1 VDGTGNI
8 FIADSINARIRKVSP
23 TGIITTVAGNGTQ
36 GYAGDGGQATSA
48 QLQYPGGIA
57 FDSAGNLY
65 IADLGNNRI
74 RKIASNGI
82 ISTIAGN
89 GLQGYSGDGGLAT
102 NAELNRPNSLS
113 VDSAGNVFVA
123 DTQNNVVRLLQPTSS
138 ARAINSVTNGASNLA
153 SASISPGEIIVF
165 YGSGLGPAQLAVA
178 TLGSE
183 GLYDAQLAGT
193 SVAINGIQAPMIY
206 TSATQ
211 VSVIAPYGITG
222 TTAQIT
228 AEYQGQTS
236 AAFSVPIASS
246 APGMFT
252 SSSTGMGQAAA
263 INQDGVTINS
273 AANPAR
279 VGDVISLYATG
290 EGQTTPLGVDG
301 KPATV
306 PLPRPNLRVSVTIG
320 GQPAPVQYAGGAPGE
335 VAGLMQV
342 NVQIPVGIQTGNAV
356 PVVLSVGN
364 VSSQVGV
371 TIAVR

>member
-1 VDGTGNI
+1 MAGTG
-8 FIADSINARIRKVSP
+8 
-23 TGIITTVAGNGTQ
+23 TQ
-36 GYAGDGGQATSA
+36 SYAGDGGQAASA
-48 QLQYPGGIA
+48 QLHYPGGIA

-65 IADLGNNRI
+65 IADSGNNRI

-89 GLQGYSGDGGLAT
+89 GVQGYSGDGGLAT
-102 NAELNRPNSLS
+102 NAELNGPNSLS
-113 VDSAGNVFVA
+113 VDSAGNLFVA
-123 DTQNNVVRLLQPTSS
+123 DTQNNVVRLLQPIGST
-138 ARAINSVTNGASNLA
+138 RAINSVTNGASNLS
-153 SASISPGEIIVF
+153 SASISPGEIIVL
-165 YGSGLGPAQLAVA
+165 YGSGLGPAQLAAA
-178 TLGSE
+178 TLGSD
-183 GLYDAQLAGT
+183 GIYGTQLAGT
-193 SVAINGIQAPMIY
+193 SVAINGMPAPMIY

-211 VSVIAPYGITG
+211 VSAIVPYGISG
-222 TTAQIT
+222 TTAQI
-228 AEYQGQTS
+228 AVRYQGQAS
-236 AAFSVPIASS
+236 AAFSPSVPIASS

-252 SSSTGMGQAAA
+252 SSSTGTGQAAA
-263 INQDGVTINS
+263 IDQDGVTING
-273 AANPAR
+273 AANPATA
-279 VGDVISLYATG
+279 GDVISLYATG

-364 VSSQVGV
+364 VPSQVGV